1 VIKMVIDIIAWN
13 CRNKKIQTLRFE
25 DSDKKSCE
33 QFLSLM
39 QLDTT
44 KEYNLK
50 YLVIKYL
57 MAYFKIR
64 DKTNRKVVKALLYGC
79 AMYCKE
85 TQSTITLEVV

>member
-1 VIKMVIDIIAWN
+1 MVTDIIAWN
-13 CRNKKIQTLRFE
+13 CRNKRIQTLRFE

-39 QLDTT
+39 KLVDTKVYT
-44 KEYNLK
+44 LK
-50 YLVIKYL
+50 DLVIKYL
-57 MAYFKIR
+57 FASLKIR
-64 DKTNRKVVKALLYGC
+64 DKTNRKVIKSLLYGC